1 MKRFQRAK
9 NWFFA
14 AVTVVFLLL
23 AASSYFTFAAFSQL
37 KLDRAQALKDS
48 LVLQTVRQLFSELQD
63 AETGHRGY
71 LLAQDPAYLAP
82 YLESLDK
89 LPPLLLQLQTL
100 AEDKPGVMR
109 NVATLQESIDAKL
122 AEIRH
127 SLEITKTQGFEAARQ
142 RAITDFG
149 KQVMDRIRAQVD
161 NLVAQ
166 MDQEVLHNREIITS
180 GVDRARL
187 AALLAAALGL
197 IVAVV
202 GGIALGRNFNRLQA
216 AQEELREQAS
226 LLQTTLDN
234 TREGVAA
241 FDPVKGLLAWNPR
254 FFSFAGYPDDFPRFG
269 RQFGEFLEFDRGRA
283 DRLFDLGEEDAGIAG
298 PAQMSKLRPRLRVG
312 GRELECAH
320 KRTETG
326 SIVMTCSDITER
338 LQNEQVV
345 RQAQKMEA
353 IGHLT
358 GGVAH
363 DFNNLLQV
371 IASNLDLMARH
382 KQDPEKLAANIEHA
396 SIAATRGAQL
406 TGQLLAFAR
415 RQPLE
420 PVVVN
425 LGRRVRAMGDLL
437 HRTLGETIEIET
449 VVDAGLWNTF
459 VDVNQVENTI
469 LNLAVNARDAMPRG
483 GKLTIELA
491 NAVLDED
498 YARWHDEVTAG
509 QYIML
514 AVTDTGSGMPADV
527 VARAFEP
534 FFTTKPEGKGTGLGL
549 SMVYGFVKQSNGH
562 AKIYSEV
569 GHGTTIK
576 VYLPRSRRP
585 EEAVELFDDAPA
597 TGGSERILL
606 VEDDEDVRHAVAEM
620 TRSLGYQVIEAKDG
634 EQALEILQNGTTV
647 DLLFTDVVMSGA
659 VSGRVLANRAQELLP
674 SLAVLFTSGYTENA
688 IIHHGR
694 LDEGVQ
700 LLSKPYREPELSRKL
715 RTVLEEKRN
724 ADRRRDG
731 SRKEVSGMNGLSILL
746 VDDDALIRMSTA
758 GMLQDLG
765 HSVQEAARGGDALDL
780 LAENPSINLLIV
792 DIALPDMN
800 GVTLVGE
807 ASKKRADLRVI
818 FASGHSPKA
827 VDLDPQKVRFVF
839 LSKPYDTRQL
849 ADALARLT

>member
-1 MKRFQRAK
+1 MKRFQKAK

-14 AVTVVFLLL
+14 AVAVVFVLL
-23 AASSYFTFAAFSQL
+23 AASTYFTYAAFSQL
-37 KLDRAQALKDS
+37 QVDRAQFLKDS
-48 LVLQTVRQLFSELQD
+48 LVLQTLRQLFSELQD
-63 AETGHRGY
+63 AETGHLGY
-71 LLAQDPAYLAP
+71 LLAQDSAYLDP
-82 YLESLDK
+82 YLASLDK
-89 LPPLLLQLQTL
+89 VQPLLLKLQTL
-100 AEDKPGVMR
+100 AEDRSAVLR
-109 NVATLQESIDAKL
+109 NLAALQGAIDARL
-122 AEIRH
+122 YEIRY
-127 SLEITKTQGFEAARQ
+127 SLEIAKTQGFEAARQ
-142 RAITDFG
+142 RILTDVG
-149 KQVMDRIRAQVD
+149 KRAMDRIRAEID
-161 NLVAQ
+161 NLIEQ
-166 MDQEVLHNREIITS
+166 MDREVLYNRAIVNS
-180 GVDRARL
+180 SVDRARL

-197 IVAVV
+197 LVAIV
-202 GGIALGRNFNRLQA
+202 GGIALGRNFNRLRN

-241 FDPVKGLLAWNPR
+241 FDPVKGLLTWNPR
-254 FFSFAGYPDDFPRFG
+254 FFSFAGYPDDFPRVG
-269 RQFGEFLEFDRGRA
+269 RQFGEFLEFDRSRS
-283 DRLFDLGEEDAGIAG
+283 DRMFDLGAEDAGMAG
-298 PAQMSKLRPRLRVG
+298 LAQMSKLKQRLRIG
-312 GRELECAH
+312 GRELECSH
-320 KRTETG
+320 KRTQTG

-338 LQNEQVV
+338 LQTEQVA

-358 GGVAH
+358 GGIAH

-371 IASNLDLMARH
+371 IASSLDLMARH
-382 KQDPEKLAANIEHA
+382 KDNPAQLAANIEHA
-396 SIAATRGAQL
+396 SIAAGRGAQL
-406 TGQLLAFAR
+406 TRQLLAFAR

-420 PVVVN
+420 PVVIN

-449 VVDAGLWNTF
+449 IVDAGLWNTF
-459 VDVNQVENTI
+459 VDVNQVENAI
-469 LNLAVNARDAMPRG
+469 LNLSVNARDSMPGG

-498 YARWHDEVTAG
+498 YARRHDEVTPG
-509 QYIML
+509 QYVML
-514 AVTDTGSGMPADV
+514 AVTDTGFGMPADV
-527 VARAFEP
+527 AARAFEP

-549 SMVYGFVKQSNGH
+549 SMVYGFVKQSSGH

-585 EEAVELFDDAPA
+585 EEAVAMSDDAPGA
-597 TGGSERILL
+597 GGNERILL
-606 VEDDEDVRHAVAEM
+606 VEDDEDVRRAVSEM
-620 TRSLGYQVIEAKDG
+620 TRSLGYQVLEAKDG
-634 EQALEILQNGTTV
+634 EQALEMLQNGTKV

-694 LDEGVQ
+694 LDEGVH
-700 LLSKPYREPELSRKL
+700 LLSKPYREPELSQKL
-715 RTVLEEKRN
+715 RTVLEEKRH
-724 ADRRRDG
+724 ADRQRDG
-731 SRKEVSGMNGLSILL
+731 SGKEGSIVNGFSILL
-746 VDDDALIRMSTA
+746 VDDDSLIRMSTA

-765 HSVQEAARGGDALDL
+765 HSVQEAACGGDALAL
-780 LAENPSINLLIV
+780 LAENPSINMLIV

-800 GVTLVGE
+800 GVALVTE
-807 ASKKRADLRVI
+807 ASKKRAGLRVI

-839 LSKPYDTRQL
+839 LAKPYNTRQL
-849 ADALARLT
+849 ADALARLS

>member
-14 AVTVVFLLL
+14 AVAVVFLLL
-23 AASSYFTFAAFSQL
+23 AASSYFTYAAFSQL
-37 KLDRAQALKDS
+37 KLDRAHALKDS

-89 LPPLLLQLQTL
+89 VPPLLLQLQTL

-109 NVATLQESIDAKL
+109 NVATLQESIDARL
-122 AEIRH
+122 AEIRY

-142 RAITDFG
+142 RILTDFG
-149 KQVMDRIRAQVD
+149 KQSMDKIRAQVD

-166 MDQEVLHNREIITS
+166 MDQEVLHNREIINS
-180 GVDRARL
+180 SVDRARL

-197 IVAVV
+197 IVAIV

-216 AQEELREQAS
+216 AQDELREQAS

-283 DRLFDLGEEDAGIAG
+283 DRLFDLGEEDANAAG
-298 PAQMSKLRPRLRVG
+298 PAQMAKLRQRLRIG

-320 KRTETG
+320 RRTQTG
-326 SIVMTCSDITER
+326 SIVMTCSDITDR
-338 LQNEQVV
+338 LQTEQVA

-363 DFNNLLQV
+363 DFNNLLQI

-382 KQDPEKLAANIEHA
+382 KDDPKQLAVNIEHA
-396 SIAATRGAQL
+396 SVAAGRGAQL
-406 TGQLLAFAR
+406 TRQLLAFAR

-459 VDVNQVENTI
+459 VDVNQVENAI
-469 LNLAVNARDAMPRG
+469 LNLSVNARDAMPKG

-498 YARWHDEVTAG
+498 YARWHDEVTPG
-509 QYIML
+509 QYVML
-514 AVTDTGSGMPADV
+514 AVTDTGSGMPAEV
-527 VARAFEP
+527 AARAFEP

-549 SMVYGFVKQSNGH
+549 SMVYGFVKQSSGH

-569 GHGTTIK
+569 GQGTTIK

-585 EEAVELFDDAPA
+585 EEAVSMSDDAPA

-606 VEDDEDVRHAVAEM
+606 VEDDEDVRRAVAEM

-634 EQALEILQNGTTV
+634 EQALEMLQNGTKV

-659 VSGRVLANRAQELLP
+659 VSGRALANRAQELLP

-694 LDEGVQ
+694 LDEGVH

-715 RTVLEEKRN
+715 RTVLEEKRH
-724 ADRRRDG
+724 AKRERRAAGKEG
-731 SRKEVSGMNGLSILL
+731 SSMNGLSILL

-765 HSVQEAARGGDALDL
+765 HTVQEAARGGDALDL
-780 LAENPSINLLIV
+780 LAENPSINMLIV

-800 GVTLVGE
+800 GVALVTE
-807 ASKKRADLRVI
+807 ASRKRADLRVI

-827 VDLDPQKVRFVF
+827 VDIDPQKVRFVY

>member
-1 MKRFQRAK
+1 MKRFQKTK

-14 AVTVVFLLL
+14 AVAVVFLLL
-23 AASSYFTFAAFSQL
+23 AASTYFTYAAFSQL
-37 KLDRAQALKDS
+37 KSDRSQALKDS

-71 LLAQDPAYLAP
+71 LLAQDPTYLEP

-89 LPPLLLQLQTL
+89 VPPLLLQLQTL
-100 AEDKPGVMR
+100 AEEKPGVMR
-109 NVATLQESIDAKL
+109 NVAALQESIDARL
-122 AEIRH
+122 GEIRY

-142 RAITDFG
+142 RILTDFG
-149 KQVMDRIRAQVD
+149 KKAMDKIRAQVN
-161 NLVAQ
+161 NLVGQ
-166 MDQEVLHNREIITS
+166 LDQEVLRNRTIINS

-197 IVAVV
+197 IVAIA

-216 AQEELREQAS
+216 AQDALMEQAS

-254 FFSFAGYPDDFPRFG
+254 FFSFAGYPEGFPKFG
-269 RQFGEFLEFDRGRA
+269 RQFGEFLEFDRART
-283 DRLFDLGEEDAGIAG
+283 DRLFDLGEEDANAAG
-298 PAQMSKLRPRLRVG
+298 PAQMSKLRQRLRIG

-320 KRTETG
+320 RRTQTG

-382 KQDPEKLAANIEHA
+382 KEEPKQLAANIEHA
-396 SIAATRGAQL
+396 SIAAARGAQL
-406 TGQLLAFAR
+406 TRQLLAFAR

-425 LGRRVRAMGDLL
+425 LGRRVRAMSDLL

-469 LNLAVNARDAMPRG
+469 LNLSVNARDAMPSG

-491 NAVLDED
+491 NAVLDDD
-498 YARWHDEVTAG
+498 YARWHDEVAAG
-509 QYIML
+509 QYVML
-514 AVTDTGSGMPADV
+514 AVTDTGAGMPADV
-527 VARAFEP
+527 AARAFEP

-549 SMVYGFVKQSNGH
+549 SMVYGFVKQSSGH

-576 VYLPRSRRP
+576 IYLPRSRRP
-585 EEAVELFDDAPA
+585 EEAVALPDDAPA
-597 TGGSERILL
+597 AGGSERILL
-606 VEDDEDVRHAVAEM
+606 VEDDEDVRRAVAEM
-620 TRSLGYQVIEAKDG
+620 TRSLGYQVLEAKDG
-634 EQALEILQNGTTV
+634 EQALEMLQNGTKV

-715 RTVLEEKRN
+715 RTVLEEKRST
-724 ADRRRDG
+724 DRRRKD
-731 SRKEVSGMNGLSILL
+731 SGMEESDMNGLSILL

-765 HSVQEAARGGDALDL
+765 HSVHEAARGGDALDL
-780 LAENPSINLLIV
+780 LAENPSINLLMV

-800 GVTLVGE
+800 GVALVTE
-807 ASKKRADLRVI
+807 ASKNRADLRVI

-849 ADALARLT
+849 ADALARLS

>member
-14 AVTVVFLLL
+14 AVAVVFLLL
-23 AASSYFTFAAFSQL
+23 AASSYFSYAAFSRLQA
-37 KLDRAQALKDS
+37 DRAGALKDS

-71 LLAQDPAYLAP
+71 LLAQDPAYLQP
-82 YLESLDK
+82 YLVSLDK
-89 LPPLLLQLQTL
+89 VPALLLQLQSL
-100 AEDKPGVMR
+100 AEDKPALMHNLG
-109 NVATLQESIDAKL
+109 ALQESIDTRL
-122 AEIRH
+122 AEIRN
-127 SLEITKTQGFEAARQ
+127 SLEISKNQGFEAARQ
-142 RAITDFG
+142 RILTDFG
-149 KQVMDRIRAQVD
+149 KQAMDKIRAQID
-161 NLVAQ
+161 GIVAQ
-166 MDQEVLHNREIITS
+166 MDQEVLRNRGIINS
-180 GVDRARL
+180 SVDRARL

-197 IVAVV
+197 LVAIV
-202 GGIALGRNFNRLQA
+202 GGIALGRNFNRLQN

-254 FFSFAGYPDDFPRFG
+254 FFSFAGYPDDFARVG
-269 RQFGEFLEFDRGRA
+269 RQFGEFLDFDRGRA
-283 DRLFDLGEEDAGIAG
+283 DRMFDLGEEDAGAAG
-298 PAQMSKLRPRLRVG
+298 LAQMSKLRPRLRIG

-320 KRTETG
+320 KRTQTG

-338 LQNEQVV
+338 LQTEQVA

-353 IGHLT
+353 IVHLT

-382 KQDPEKLAANIEHA
+382 KEDPKQLAANIEHA

-406 TGQLLAFAR
+406 TRQLLAFAR

-449 VVDAGLWNTF
+449 IVDAGLWNAF
-459 VDVNQVENTI
+459 VDVNQVENAI
-469 LNLAVNARDAMPRG
+469 LNLAVNARDAMPGG

-509 QYIML
+509 QYVML
-514 AVTDTGSGMPADV
+514 AVTDTGLGMPADV
-527 VARAFEP
+527 AARAFEP

-549 SMVYGFVKQSNGH
+549 SMVYGFVKQSSGH

-576 VYLPRSRRP
+576 IYLPRSRRP
-585 EEAVELFDDAPA
+585 EEAVAMFDDAPA
-597 TGGSERILL
+597 AGGSERVLL
-606 VEDDEDVRHAVAEM
+606 VEDDEDVRRAVAEM

-634 EQALEILQNGTTV
+634 EQALEMLQNGAKV

-694 LDEGVQ
+694 LDEGVH

-715 RTVLEEKRN
+715 RLVLEDKRH
-724 ADRRRDG
+724 AERLRDG
-731 SRKEVSGMNGLSILL
+731 SGKEGSIVNGLSILL

-765 HSVQEAARGGDALDL
+765 HNVQEAARGGDALEL
-780 LAENPSINLLIV
+780 LAENPSINMLIV

-800 GVTLVGE
+800 GVALVTE
-807 ASKKRADLRVI
+807 ASRTRTDLRVI
-818 FASGHSPKA
+818 FASGHSPQA

-849 ADALARLT
+849 ADALARLS

>member
-14 AVTVVFLLL
+14 AVAVVFLLL

-37 KLDRAQALKDS
+37 ELDRAQARKDS

-82 YLESLDK
+82 YLESLD
-89 LPPLLLQLQTL
+89 LVPPLLLQLQSL
-100 AEDKPGVMR
+100 AEDEPALMR
-109 NVATLQESIDAKL
+109 NLGALREIIDVKL
-122 AEIRH
+122 HDIRS
-127 SLEITKTQGFEAARQ
+127 SLEIAKNQGFEAARRQ
-142 RAITDFG
+142 VLTDFG
-149 KQVMDRIRAQVD
+149 KQSMDEIRAQIDVIVEQID
-161 NLVAQ
+161 L
-166 MDQEVLHNREIITS
+166 EVLHNRVLIDS
-180 GVDRARL
+180 SVDRARL
-187 AALLAAALGL
+187 AALLAAGLGL
-197 IVAVV
+197 LVAII
-202 GGIALGRNFNRLQA
+202 GGVALGRSFNRLRD

-241 FDPVKGLLAWNPR
+241 FDPVKGLLAWNSR
-254 FFSFAGYPDDFPRFG
+254 FFSFAGYPEDFPRFG
-269 RQFGEFLEFDRGRA
+269 RQFGEFLDFDSSRV
-283 DRLFDLGEEDAGIAG
+283 DRLFDLSEEDAGAAG
-298 PAQMSKLRPRLRVG
+298 LVQMSKLRQRLRIG

-320 KRTETG
+320 KRTQTG

-338 LQNEQVV
+338 LQTEQVA

-371 IASNLDLMARH
+371 ITSNLDLMARN
-382 KQDPEKLAANIEHA
+382 KDDPIQLTANIEHA
-396 SIAATRGAQL
+396 NIATGRGAQL
-406 TGQLLAFAR
+406 TRQLLAFAR

-459 VDVNQVENTI
+459 VDVNQVENAI
-469 LNLAVNARDAMPRG
+469 LNLSVNARDAMPGG

-498 YARWHDEVTAG
+498 YARWHDEVTSG
-509 QYIML
+509 QYVML

-527 VARAFEP
+527 AARAFEP

-549 SMVYGFVKQSNGH
+549 SMVYGFVKQSSGH
-562 AKIYSEV
+562 AKIYSEI

-576 VYLPRSRRP
+576 IYLPRSRRP
-585 EEAVELFDDAPA
+585 EEAVALSEDMPA
-597 TGGSERILL
+597 AGGSERILL
-606 VEDDEDVRHAVAEM
+606 VEDDEDVRRAVAEM
-620 TRSLGYQVIEAKDG
+620 TRGLGYQVLEAKDG
-634 EQALEILQNGTTV
+634 EQALEMLQNGTKV

-659 VSGRVLANRAQELLP
+659 VSGRVLASRAQELLP
-674 SLAVLFTSGYTENA
+674 HLAVLFTSGYTENA

-694 LDEGVQ
+694 LDEGVH

-715 RTVLEEKRN
+715 RTVLEEKRL
-724 ADRRRDG
+724 AERRRGG
-731 SRKEVSGMNGLSILL
+731 SGKEGSNVSGLSILL

-780 LAENPSINLLIV
+780 LAENPSINMLIV

-800 GVTLVGE
+800 GVALVTE
-807 ASKKRADLRVI
+807 ASRKRADLRVI

-839 LSKPYDTRQL
+839 LSKPYDSRQL
-849 ADALARLT
+849 ADALSRLS

>member
-1 MKRFQRAK
+1 MKRLHRAK
-9 NWFFA
+9 NWFFT
-14 AVTVVFLLL
+14 AVAVVFLLL
-23 AASSYFTFAAFSQL
+23 AASTYFTYAAFSQL
-37 KLDRAQALKDS
+37 KADREQALKDS

-71 LLAQDPAYLAP
+71 LLAQDPAYLEP

-89 LPPLLLQLQTL
+89 VPPLLLQLQTL
-100 AEDKPGVMR
+100 AEDKPGVAG
-109 NVATLQESIDAKL
+109 NLAALQELIDARL
-122 AEIRH
+122 SEIRN
-127 SLEITKTQGFEAARQ
+127 SLEIAKTQGFEAARQ
-142 RAITDFG
+142 RLLTDFG
-149 KQVMDRIRAQVD
+149 KQAMDKIRAQIDGIVE
-161 NLVAQ
+161 Q
-166 MDQEVLHNREIITS
+166 MDQEVLHNRGIINS

-197 IVAVV
+197 LVAIV
-202 GGIALGRNFNRLQA
+202 GGIALGRNFNRLRD

-269 RQFGEFLEFDRGRA
+269 RQFGEFLEFDRARA
-283 DRLFDLGEEDAGIAG
+283 DRLFDLGEEDAGVAG
-298 PAQMSKLRPRLRVG
+298 PAQMFKLRPRLRIG

-320 KRTETG
+320 KRTQTG

-338 LQNEQVV
+338 LQTEQVA

-382 KQDPEKLAANIEHA
+382 KDDPQQLTANIEHA
-396 SIAATRGAQL
+396 SIAAGRGAQL
-406 TGQLLAFAR
+406 TRQLLAFAR

-449 VVDAGLWNTF
+449 IVDAGLWNTF
-459 VDVNQVENTI
+459 VDVNQVENAI
-469 LNLAVNARDAMPRG
+469 LNLSVNARDAMPGG

-498 YARWHDEVTAG
+498 YARWHDEVTPG
-509 QYIML
+509 QYVML

-527 VARAFEP
+527 AARAFEP

-549 SMVYGFVKQSNGH
+549 SMVYGFVKQSSGH
-562 AKIYSEV
+562 AKIYSE
-569 GHGTTIK
+569 GGLGTTIK
-576 VYLPRSRRP
+576 IYLPRSRRP
-585 EEAVELFDDAPA
+585 EEAVSMSDDAPA

-606 VEDDEDVRHAVAEM
+606 VEDDEDVRRAVAEM
-620 TRSLGYQVIEAKDG
+620 TRSLGYQVLEAKDG
-634 EQALEILQNGTTV
+634 EQALEMLQNGAKV

-659 VSGRVLANRAQELLP
+659 ISGRVLANRAQELLP

-694 LDEGVQ
+694 LDQGVH

-724 ADRRRDG
+724 AERRREG
-731 SRKEVSGMNGLSILL
+731 SGKEGSSVNGLSILL

-765 HSVQEAARGGDALDL
+765 HQVQEAARGGDALDL

-800 GVTLVGE
+800 GVALVTE
-807 ASKKRADLRVI
+807 ASKKRTDLRVI

-827 VDLDPQKVRFVF
+827 VDLDPRKVRFVF

-849 ADALARLT
+849 ADALARLS

>member
-14 AVTVVFLLL
+14 AVAVVFLLL
-23 AASSYFTFAAFSQL
+23 AASTYFTFAAFSQL
-37 KLDRAQALKDS
+37 KADREQALKDS

-71 LLAQDPAYLAP
+71 LLAQDPAYLEP

-89 LPPLLLQLQTL
+89 VPPLLLQLQTL
-100 AEDKPGVMR
+100 AEDKPGVAG
-109 NVATLQESIDAKL
+109 NLAALQESIDARL
-122 AEIRH
+122 VEIRN
-127 SLEITKTQGFEAARQ
+127 SLEIAKTQGFEVARQ
-142 RAITDFG
+142 RHLTDFG
-149 KQVMDRIRAQVD
+149 KQAMDKIRAQIDGIVE
-161 NLVAQ
+161 Q
-166 MDQEVLHNREIITS
+166 MDQEVLQNRGIINS
-180 GVDRARL
+180 SVDRARL

-197 IVAVV
+197 LVAIV
-202 GGIALGRNFNRLQA
+202 GGIALGRNFNRLRD

-269 RQFGEFLEFDRGRA
+269 RQFGEFLEFDRARA
-283 DRLFDLGEEDAGIAG
+283 DRLFDLGEEDAGVAG
-298 PAQMSKLRPRLRVG
+298 PAQMSKLRPRLRIG

-320 KRTETG
+320 KRTQTG

-338 LQNEQVV
+338 LQTEQVA

-382 KQDPEKLAANIEHA
+382 KDDPKQLTANIEHA
-396 SIAATRGAQL
+396 SIAAGRGAQL
-406 TGQLLAFAR
+406 TRQLLAFAR

-449 VVDAGLWNTF
+449 IVDAGLWNTF
-459 VDVNQVENTI
+459 VDVNQVENAI
-469 LNLAVNARDAMPRG
+469 LNLSVNARDAMPGG

-498 YARWHDEVTAG
+498 YARWHDEVTSG
-509 QYIML
+509 QYVML

-527 VARAFEP
+527 AARAFEP

-549 SMVYGFVKQSNGH
+549 SMVYGFVKQSSGH

-569 GHGTTIK
+569 GLGTTIK
-576 VYLPRSRRP
+576 IYLPRSRRP
-585 EEAVELFDDAPA
+585 EEAVSMSDDAPA

-606 VEDDEDVRHAVAEM
+606 VEDDEDVRRAVAEM
-620 TRSLGYQVIEAKDG
+620 TRSLGYQVLEAKDG
-634 EQALEILQNGTTV
+634 EQALEMLQNGTKV

-659 VSGRVLANRAQELLP
+659 ISGRVLANCAQELLP

-694 LDEGVQ
+694 LDQGVH

-724 ADRRRDG
+724 AERRREG
-731 SRKEVSGMNGLSILL
+731 SGKEGSSVNGLSILL

-765 HSVQEAARGGDALDL
+765 HQVQEAARGGDALDL

-800 GVTLVGE
+800 GVALVTE
-807 ASKKRADLRVI
+807 ASKKRTDLRVI

-849 ADALARLT
+849 ADALARLS

>member
-1 MKRFQRAK
+1 
-9 NWFFA
+9 
-14 AVTVVFLLL
+14 
-23 AASSYFTFAAFSQL
+23 
-37 KLDRAQALKDS
+37 
-48 LVLQTVRQLFSELQD
+48 
-63 AETGHRGY
+63 
-71 LLAQDPAYLAP
+71 
-82 YLESLDK
+82 
-89 LPPLLLQLQTL
+89 
-100 AEDKPGVMR
+100 
-109 NVATLQESIDAKL
+109 
-122 AEIRH
+122 
-127 SLEITKTQGFEAARQ
+127 
-142 RAITDFG
+142 
-149 KQVMDRIRAQVD
+149 
-161 NLVAQ
+161 
-166 MDQEVLHNREIITS
+166 
-180 GVDRARL
+180 
-187 AALLAAALGL
+187 
-197 IVAVV
+197 
-202 GGIALGRNFNRLQA
+202 
-216 AQEELREQAS
+216 
-226 LLQTTLDN
+226 
-234 TREGVAA
+234 
-241 FDPVKGLLAWNPR
+241 
-254 FFSFAGYPDDFPRFG
+254 
-269 RQFGEFLEFDRGRA
+269 
-283 DRLFDLGEEDAGIAG
+283 
-298 PAQMSKLRPRLRVG
+298 
-312 GRELECAH
+312 
-320 KRTETG
+320 
-326 SIVMTCSDITER
+326 
-338 LQNEQVV
+338 NEQVV

-382 KQDPEKLAANIEHA
+382 KEEPKQLAANIEHA
-396 SIAATRGAQL
+396 SIAAARGAQL
-406 TGQLLAFAR
+406 TRQLLAFAR

-425 LGRRVRAMGDLL
+425 LGRRVRAMSDLL

-469 LNLAVNARDAMPRG
+469 LNLSVNARDAMPGG

-491 NAVLDED
+491 NAVLDDD
-498 YARWHDEVTAG
+498 YARWHDEVAAG
-509 QYIML
+509 QYVML
-514 AVTDTGSGMPADV
+514 AVTDTGAGMPADV
-527 VARAFEP
+527 AARAFEP

-549 SMVYGFVKQSNGH
+549 SMVYGFVKQSSGH

-576 VYLPRSRRP
+576 IYLPRSRRP
-585 EEAVELFDDAPA
+585 EEAVALPDDAPA
-597 TGGSERILL
+597 AGGSERILL

-620 TRSLGYQVIEAKDG
+620 TRSLGYQVLEAKDG
-634 EQALEILQNGTTV
+634 EQALEMLQNGTKV

-715 RTVLEEKRN
+715 RTVLEEKRST
-724 ADRRRDG
+724 DRRRKD
-731 SRKEVSGMNGLSILL
+731 SGMEESDMNGLSILL

-758 GMLQDLG
+758 GMLEDLG
-765 HSVQEAARGGDALDL
+765 HSVHEAARGGDALDL
-780 LAENPSINLLIV
+780 LAENPSINLLMV

-800 GVTLVGE
+800 GVALVTE
-807 ASKKRADLRVI
+807 ASKNRADLRVI

-849 ADALARLT
+849 ADALARLS